1 MLTKIPRMAWKMK
14 DLRVHFSHFLV
25 TFSRDMVRN
34 EQYLS
39 HLVLAVFIHTAS
51 SASLH
56 LNKIF
61 AYAEKIKLELIF
73 IC

>member
-14 DLRVHFSHFLV
+14 GLRVHFSHLV

-34 EQYLS
+34 EHLS
-39 HLVLAVFIHTAS
+39 NLVLAVFIHTAS